1 MKGDEGRK
9 EGKGRPRKVEEGR
22 KVKEGRVK
30 EGRSSFTSLLRTL
43 SWLWH
48 LGSCTCRSVSLVV
61 ERKEGRK
68 KGRMWNE
75 GRIWKEGGKLKVSM
89 EGW

>member
-1 MKGDEGRK
+1 
-9 EGKGRPRKVEEGR
+9 
-22 KVKEGRVK
+22 
-30 EGRSSFTSLLRTL
+30 
-43 SWLWH
+43 
-48 LGSCTCRSVSLVV
+48 V